1 MTEEEIYSCLHPSL
15 RFVLSSWLKWEDLRN
30 IQKKTIRTFKPGR
43 DLLIISPTAGGKSE
57 AAFIPVLDNI
67 LKHEDHNPV
76 CLYIAP
82 QKALINDMAERL
94 LHLFPPL
101 HLDLLVCHG
110 DAPFHKDDSESPV
123 LILTTPES
131 LMVLLYRKDSSLL
144 SSIRFCII
152 DELHALAGS
161 ERGSQIL
168 AALSR
173 IEEKTKNRITRIGLS
188 ATIGNPDTILAWFGD
203 NEPVLICEEREPRS
217 HEFHLHSCDPFYI
230 PQILSKNLAGK
241 RSLIFTGSR
250 KKTETLGF
258 ILKKVLPSVFVH
270 HSSLSSDIRRNIEYI
285 ARKGLPFTIV
295 CTSTLELGID
305 IGDLDIVVQIG
316 PPSGVSS
323 FLQRLGRTGRRNGN
337 PVMYCLTTSPEDT
350 CITVSALMNAMSG
363 MVEPVI
369 PVRYPYH
376 LLTREILLCVFA
388 SKRVSMVKIES
399 MIRKKPYLS
408 IKNTKMKEIISH
420 LLQNGWLSKDGDLFI
435 PGPEYERF
443 IKKPGLLFSVIRD
456 TQVLPVITNEGD
468 EIGFIQMKSGKNRF
482 LLGGFSW
489 ESTLQDNKNVVVQS
503 STTVANPPAW
513 SGSPVEESHL
523 ILSGIRTLVAGCS
536 PPFDIPEP
544 IQKDLDTFRGN
555 FPEGLSSDAISIYL
569 HKNQITIY
577 TFFGKTWNRILSTY
591 LTKNLGYPCRDVNS
605 YQIILSGE
613 ISRKSLEE
621 IFSTIRKI
629 SVKDLAESAAPPST
643 YGKDLELLPQSCIRE
658 QWCIDDLHIPHLIH
672 VIQDIDVV
680 YLN

>member
-1 MTEEEIYSCLHPSL
+1 
-15 RFVLSSWLKWEDLRN
+15 
-30 IQKKTIRTFKPGR
+30 
-43 DLLIISPTAGGKSE
+43 
-57 AAFIPVLDNI
+57 
-67 LKHEDHNPV
+67 
-76 CLYIAP
+76 
-82 QKALINDMAERL
+82 
-94 LHLFPPL
+94 
-101 HLDLLVCHG
+101 
-110 DAPFHKDDSESPV
+110 
-123 LILTTPES
+123 
-131 LMVLLYRKDSSLL
+131 
-144 SSIRFCII
+144 
-152 DELHALAGS
+152 
-161 ERGSQIL
+161 
-168 AALSR
+168 
-173 IEEKTKNRITRIGLS
+173 
-188 ATIGNPDTILAWFGD
+188 
-203 NEPVLICEEREPRS
+203 
-217 HEFHLHSCDPFYI
+217 
-230 PQILSKNLAGK
+230 
-241 RSLIFTGSR
+241 
-250 KKTETLGF
+250 
-258 ILKKVLPSVFVH
+258 
-270 HSSLSSDIRRNIEYI
+270 
-285 ARKGLPFTIV
+285 
-295 CTSTLELGID
+295 
-305 IGDLDIVVQIG
+305 
-316 PPSGVSS
+316 
-323 FLQRLGRTGRRNGN
+323 
-337 PVMYCLTTSPEDT
+337 
-350 CITVSALMNAMSG
+350 
-363 MVEPVI
+363 
-369 PVRYPYH
+369 
-376 LLTREILLCVFA
+376 
-388 SKRVSMVKIES
+388 
-399 MIRKKPYLS
+399 
-408 IKNTKMKEIISH
+408 
-420 LLQNGWLSKDGDLFI
+420 LSKDGDLFI

-456 TQVLPVITNEGD
+456 TQALPVITNEGD

-544 IQKDLDTFRGN
+544 IQEDLDTFRGN

-621 IFSTIRKI
+621 MFSTIRKI

-658 QWCIDDLHIPHLIH
+658 QWCVDDLHIPHLIH